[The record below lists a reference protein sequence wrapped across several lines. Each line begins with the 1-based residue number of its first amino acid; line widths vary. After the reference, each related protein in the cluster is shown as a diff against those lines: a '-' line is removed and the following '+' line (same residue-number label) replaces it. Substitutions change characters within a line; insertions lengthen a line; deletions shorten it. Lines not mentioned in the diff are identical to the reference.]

1 MNKLKSKIT
10 QMLKQ
15 QYFKHVIILVLV
27 SLISGCA
34 SSKKID
40 YFQETEGPQLNDSI
54 TNYEPIIQFGDIL
67 NINVSSLEPDVAI
80 PFNIFESQNNGV
92 ARPLP
97 YIVNANGNIIFP
109 SIGKFKVSGLTITE
123 ITEELNTKLLPF
135 LNDPIINIRL
145 INFKVSVIGEVRA
158 PGSYTVLN
166 ERINVIEALALAGDL
181 TIYGERS
188 SITLIREQNGKRT
201 FIDID
206 ITDKALFNSPY
217 FYLTQNDIIYVKANK
232 TRVNS
237 SVVGPNTY
245 ILVSSLSILIS
256 LVAILSTN

>member
-10 QMLKQ
+10 KMVKKH
-15 QYFKHVIILVLV
+15 YFKQIIILVLV
-27 SLISGCA
+27 SFISGCA
-34 SSKKID
+34 SAEKID
-40 YFQETEGPQLNDSI
+40 YFQETDGPNLDDSI

-67 NINVSSLEPDVAI
+67 TINVSSLEPDVAL
-80 PFNIFESQNNGV
+80 PFNIFETQNNGI

-97 YIVNANGNIIFP
+97 YIVNASGYINFP
-109 SIGKFKVSGLTITE
+109 SIGKFMVAGLTITG

-145 INFKVSVIGEVRA
+145 LNFKVSVIGEVRQ
-158 PGSYTVLN
+158 PGSYTILN
-166 ERINVIEALALAGDL
+166 ERINIVEALALAGDL
-181 TIYGERS
+181 TIYGKRS

-206 ITDKALFNSPY
+206 ITNKALFNSPY

-237 SVVGPNTY
+237 SSVGPSTLL
-245 ILVSSLSILIS
+245 LVSSISILIS
-256 LVAILSTN
+256 LVAILSI